1 MKYDIIIPC
10 YNSHKTIEKTLASIV
25 IQKNMEDLQVT
36 LVNDAGD
43 NYSNIID
50 NFSRLGLDINEI
62 SYSTNGGPAKA
73 RNFGRLNT
81 HNEYLMFIDSDDVLS
96 CPWSVLKLA
105 KVLDNN
111 KYCQLVAGQFMEENS
126 DGKFRVHE
134 KDTTFT
140 HGKMYRRSYLEK
152 HNILANEA
160 SRCCEDMSFNLLCF
174 MIMNNSTEQAK
185 FIDDLVYFWLN
196 NSNSLGRTDKYTYAN
211 NTCVLGFIENL
222 IYLYRELAKRDIN
235 GENILNEKIV
245 SMQRCVIMYSDKVI
259 KTPEFEKSNREA
271 LLSFYKEVYQPV
283 EHLVTDEKFE
293 ELYTSTFKLQGDPKE
308 NLFAMRKVI
317 QILRNITNEQKKE
330 KSKRTNRK
338 RK

>member
-43 NYSNIID
+43 NYCNIID

-126 DGKFRVHE
+126 SALHEFFFGPFR
-134 KDTTFT
+134 
-140 HGKMYRRSYLEK
+140 
-152 HNILANEA
+152 
-160 SRCCEDMSFNLLCF
+160 
-174 MIMNNSTEQAK
+174 
-185 FIDDLVYFWLN
+185 
-196 NSNSLGRTDKYTYAN
+196 
-211 NTCVLGFIENL
+211 L
-222 IYLYRELAKRDIN
+222 I
-235 GENILNEKIV
+235 
-245 SMQRCVIMYSDKVI
+245 S
-259 KTPEFEKSNREA
+259 
-271 LLSFYKEVYQPV
+271 
-283 EHLVTDEKFE
+283 
-293 ELYTSTFKLQGDPKE
+293 
-308 NLFAMRKVI
+308 
-317 QILRNITNEQKKE
+317 
-330 KSKRTNRK
+330 
-338 RK
+338 